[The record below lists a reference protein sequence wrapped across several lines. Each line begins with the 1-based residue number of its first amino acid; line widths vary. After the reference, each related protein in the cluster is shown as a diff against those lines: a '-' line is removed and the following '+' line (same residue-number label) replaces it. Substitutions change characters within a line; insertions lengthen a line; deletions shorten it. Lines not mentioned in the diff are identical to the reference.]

1 MCWPAHRVH
10 SHSTAPAAWPPW
22 GAPRCQ
28 GWSTFYI
35 VKRKQYFFTC
45 IFVYAFVVNHW
56 YCRVSLCFCTI
67 HTFICLN
74 LPMTEFFVQ
83 TQQQFGGRWWWLKM
97 MFLSRTIQQQGH
109 CLYFLSSLFYQCEL
123 FYGPKYLLVEK
134 DAKFGCLSSSNP
146 RLSSS
151 FYKKS
156 FCSD

>member
-1 MCWPAHRVH
+1 MCWPAVTASIPILLLLLPDHRGEHQDVRDE
-10 SHSTAPAAWPPW
+10 AL
-22 GAPRCQ
+22 
-28 GWSTFYI
+28 FI
-35 VKRKQYFFTC
+35 LLNN
-45 IFVYAFVVNHW
+45 IFLLAFVVYAFGVNYW
-56 YCRVSLCFCTI
+56 YCRVSLYFCTI

-74 LPMTEFFVQ
+74 LTMPDFFVQ
-83 TQQQFGGRWWWLKM
+83 TQQQFGGRWWRLKM

>member
-1 MCWPAHRVH
+1 MCWPAVTASIPILLLLLPDHRGEHQDVRDE
-10 SHSTAPAAWPPW
+10 AL
-22 GAPRCQ
+22 
-28 GWSTFYI
+28 FI
-35 VKRKQYFFTC
+35 LVNN
-45 IFVYAFVVNHW
+45 IFLLAFVVYAFGVNYW
-56 YCRVSLCFCTI
+56 YCRVSLYFCTI

-74 LPMTEFFVQ
+74 LTMPDFFVQ
-83 TQQQFGGRWWWLKM
+83 TQQQFGGRWWRLKM

>member
-1 MCWPAHRVH
+1 MCWPAVTASIPILLLLLPDHRGEHQDVRDE
-10 SHSTAPAAWPPW
+10 AL
-22 GAPRCQ
+22 
-28 GWSTFYI
+28 FI
-35 VKRKQYFFTC
+35 LVNN
-45 IFVYAFVVNHW
+45 IFLLAFVVYAFGVNYW
-56 YCRVSLCFCTI
+56 YCRVSLYFCTF

-74 LPMTEFFVQ
+74 LTIPDFFVQ
-83 TQQQFGGRWWWLKM
+83 TQQQFGGRWWRLKM